1 MQYTKKEN
9 IFTHGHQARMVTR
22 SLIIKVLKVN
32 SPLNLYTYAS
42 IILLGCWTML
52 TMSTMITFGYV

>member
-9 IFTHGHQARMVTR
+9 IFTHGHQAGMVTR

-42 IILLGCWTML
+42 TILLGCWTL
-52 TMSTMITFGYV
+52 LIMSTMITFGSV